1 MEIAKMNVLENYIE
15 KIYSEK
21 EVTEEFRN
29 KTGNFP
35 VERVFLLDMEVN
47 CYCQK
52 ERVERCFFESELKEA
67 KAKGYYM
74 A

>member
-1 MEIAKMNVLENYIE
+1 MNLLENYIE

-21 EVTEEFRN
+21 DVTEEFDKRISQRCN
-29 KTGNFP
+29 PNEK
-35 VERVFLLDMEVN
+35 VFILDMEVN
-47 CYCQK
+47 CYGRK
-52 ERVERCFFESELKEA
+52 ERVKRYFYESELKEA

>member
-1 MEIAKMNVLENYIE
+1 MNLLENCIE

-21 EVTEEFRN
+21 DVTEEFDKKISQRRDPN
-29 KTGNFP
+29 EK
-35 VERVFLLDMEVN
+35 VFLLDMEVN
-47 CYCQK
+47 CYGRK
-52 ERVERCFFESELKEA
+52 ERVERYFYEGDLKEA

>member
-1 MEIAKMNVLENYIE
+1 MNLLENYIE

-21 EVTEEFRN
+21 DVTEEFDKKRIQRRN
-29 KTGNFP
+29 PNEK
-35 VERVFLLDMEVN
+35 VFLLDMEVN
-47 CYCQK
+47 CYGQK
-52 ERVERCFFESELKEA
+52 ERVKKYFYEGDLKEV

>member
-1 MEIAKMNVLENYIE
+1 MNLLENYIN

-21 EVTEEFRN
+21 EATEEFVE
-29 KTGNFP
+29 KTGRKP
-35 VERVFLLDMEVN
+35 IEKIFLLDMEVN
-47 CYCQK
+47 CYGRK
-52 ERVERCFFESELKEA
+52 ERVKRYFYESELKEA